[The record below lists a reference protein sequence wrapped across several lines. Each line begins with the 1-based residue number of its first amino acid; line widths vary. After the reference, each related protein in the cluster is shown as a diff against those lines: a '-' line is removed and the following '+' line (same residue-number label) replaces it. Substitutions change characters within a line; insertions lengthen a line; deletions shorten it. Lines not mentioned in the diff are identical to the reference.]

1 MAIIIRG
8 VFMRLRII
16 RVLLTGAISSFSLLY
31 GAELYP
37 QNDYLTADW
46 SGTRSALHD
55 SGLQMGLSYTTEPAV
70 LLSGGYDEGSST
82 YLHNINFEFKAD
94 LQNLIGWDN
103 TTFLAK
109 ISSRHGDNLSELYVA
124 PGGTPDGRYIY
135 GEYFNKSQEVYGGQ
149 RTKLV
154 NLQLTYRPNEN
165 LSVDIGRL
173 VMNDHF
179 LRSDIYC
186 DFMNNSTCGSP
197 KGVFTPYALD
207 AYPDA
212 TMGLHGNWKVNE
224 EIQIQLGLFD
234 GGWTKQN
241 SNGLDW
247 ELGLNGTAIAGE
259 IDYFLQRGSVY
270 GEQKVIKAG
279 INHHSGDFNNFKTG
293 EQTSGNSAYYLL
305 ADLGVYSEGEASDQG
320 LSLFLSYVYNP
331 DEELAGLTHFYN
343 LGFVYKGIIPKRDSD
358 KLGVSFVYAKHSK
371 YNTYTDD
378 FLPGNVRG
386 DEKIVEV
393 SYNYYLP
400 YGIQIMPDIQY
411 IINPN
416 GALNFDNALIA
427 GMKLNLN
434 F

>member
-1 MAIIIRG
+1 
-8 VFMRLRII
+8 MRLQITH
-16 RVLLTGAISSFSLLY
+16 LLLAGAISSISLL
-31 GAELYP
+31 GAAEPYP
-37 QNDYLTADW
+37 QSDHLTGDW
-46 SGTRSALHD
+46 NGARSALGE
-55 SGLQMGLSYTTEPAV
+55 SGLHLGLSYTTEPAV
-70 LLSGGYDEGSST
+70 LLSGGYDDGSST

-124 PGGTPDGRYIY
+124 PGSTLDGQYIY

-149 RTKLV
+149 RTKLT

-197 KGVFTPYALD
+197 KGVFTPYALN

-212 TMGLHGNWKVNE
+212 TMGLHGNWRANE

-241 SNGLDW
+241 SNGLDR
-247 ELGLNGTAIAGE
+247 ELGLNGTAFAGE
-259 IDYFLQRGSVY
+259 IQYFLHKGSVY

-293 EQTSGNSAYYLL
+293 EQTSGNNTYYLL

-343 LGFVYKGIIPKRDSD
+343 LGFVYKGLIPQRESD
-358 KLGVSFVYAKHSK
+358 KLGVSFVYAKHSE
-371 YNTYTDD
+371 YNTYTAD
-378 FLPGNVRG
+378 FVSGNVRG
-386 DEKIVEV
+386 DEKLVEI
-393 SYNYYLP
+393 SYNYTLP

-411 IINPN
+411 IIHPN
-416 GALNFDNALIA
+416 GALNFDDALIA
-427 GMKLNLN
+427 GMKLNVN